1 MKLFIAGVCCI
12 LVAWYPR
19 VPLHEAQRPA
29 PPVLTTTTTT
39 TTTTTVLDKLWVS
52 TTTAPPLMYNYT
64 FGMYKRGSDVV
75 ELQKF
80 LGMKQVDGIYG
91 SRTRKA
97 HMEYLGGAE
106 AVLADWHPDLPTRF
120 HDDKKTLRELVGIYW
135 LDDHSEWAL
144 RVAFCESSAMPDD
157 THNDA
162 VSDALAVGAFQILA
176 RYWSFRSEAANMGAF
191 SPFDLEANVA
201 TAAKLFY
208 DSGSNGWKHWSPSK
222 KCWDQSGLAV
232 TERRG

>member
-1 MKLFIAGVCCI
+1 MKLFIAGVCC
-12 LVAWYPR
+12 LLAWSPAA
-19 VPLHEAQRPA
+19 PLNEAMRPA
-29 PPVLTTTTTT
+29 PVMMTATAPVLTTTTTT
-39 TTTTTVLDKLWVS
+39 TTTTT
-52 TTTAPPLMYNYT
+52 PPLMYNYP

-75 ELQKF
+75 ELQEF

-97 HMEYLGGAE
+97 HIKHLGGAE

-120 HDDKKTLRELVGIYW
+120 HQDKKTLRELVDIYW

-176 RYWSFRSEAANMGAF
+176 KFWSFRSERANMEGF

-201 TAAKLFY
+201 TGADLFY
-208 DSGSNGWKHWSPSK
+208 NGGGSKHWSPSK
-222 KCWDQSGLAV
+222 KCWDQSGL
-232 TERRG
+232 TLKERRG

>member
-1 MKLFIAGVCCI
+1 MKLFIAGVCC
-12 LVAWYPR
+12 LLAWSPAA
-19 VPLHEAQRPA
+19 PLNEAMRPA
-29 PPVLTTTTTT
+29 PVMMTATAPVLTTTTTT
-39 TTTTTVLDKLWVS
+39 TTTTT
-52 TTTAPPLMYNYT
+52 PPLMYNYP

-75 ELQKF
+75 ELQEF

-97 HMEYLGGAE
+97 HIKHLGGAE

-120 HDDKKTLRELVGIYW
+120 HQDKKTLRELVDIYW

-157 THNDA
+157 TLNDA
-162 VSDALAVGAFQILA
+162 VSDALAVGAFQHLA
-176 RYWSFRSEAANMGAF
+176 KYWSFRSEAANVGGF

-201 TAAKLFY
+201 TGADLFY
-208 DSGSNGWKHWSPSK
+208 NGGGSKHWSPSK
-222 KCWDQSGLAV
+222 KCWDQSGL
-232 TERRG
+232 TLKERRG

>member
-1 MKLFIAGVCCI
+1 MKLFIAGVCC
-12 LVAWYPR
+12 LLAWSPAA
-19 VPLHEAQRPA
+19 PLNEAMRPA
-29 PPVLTTTTTT
+29 PVMMTATAPVLTTTTTT
-39 TTTTTVLDKLWVS
+39 TTTTT
-52 TTTAPPLMYNYT
+52 PPLMYNYP

-75 ELQKF
+75 ELQEF

-97 HMEYLGGAE
+97 HIKHLGGAE

-120 HDDKKTLRELVGIYW
+120 LQDKKTLRELVDIYW

-157 THNDA
+157 TLNDA
-162 VSDALAVGAFQILA
+162 VSDALAVGAFQHLA
-176 RYWSFRSEAANMGAF
+176 KYWSFRSEAANVGGF

-201 TAAKLFY
+201 TAADLFY
-208 DSGSNGWKHWSPSK
+208 NGGGSKHWSPSK
-222 KCWDQSGLAV
+222 KCWDQSGL
-232 TERRG
+232 TLKERRG

>member
-1 MKLFIAGVCCI
+1 MKLFIAGVCC
-12 LVAWYPR
+12 LLAWSPAA
-19 VPLHEAQRPA
+19 PLNEAMRPA
-29 PPVLTTTTTT
+29 PVMMTATAPVLTTTTTT
-39 TTTTTVLDKLWVS
+39 TTTTIT
-52 TTTAPPLMYNYT
+52 PPLMYNYA

-75 ELQKF
+75 ELQEF
-80 LGMKQVDGIYG
+80 LGMQQVDGIYG
-91 SRTRKA
+91 PRTRKA
-97 HMEYLGGAE
+97 HVKYLGGAE

-120 HDDKKTLRELVGIYW
+120 HDDKKTLRELVDIYW

-162 VSDALAVGAFQILA
+162 VSDALAVGAFQHLA
-176 RYWSFRSEAANMGAF
+176 KYWSFRSVAANMEGF

>member
-176 RYWSFRSEAANMGAF
+176 KYWSFRSEAANVGGF

-201 TAAKLFY
+201 TAADLFY
-208 DSGSNGWKHWSPSK
+208 NGGGSKHWSPSK

-232 TERRG
+232 TERIG

>member
-1 MKLFIAGVCCI
+1 MKLFIAGVCC
-12 LVAWYPR
+12 LLAWSPAA
-19 VPLHEAQRPA
+19 PLNEAMRPA
-29 PPVLTTTTTT
+29 PVMMTATAPVLTTTTTT
-39 TTTTTVLDKLWVS
+39 TTTTT
-52 TTTAPPLMYNYT
+52 PPLMYNYP

-75 ELQKF
+75 ELQEF

-97 HMEYLGGAE
+97 HIKHLGGAE

-120 HDDKKTLRELVGIYW
+120 HDDKKTLRELVDIYW

-157 THNDA
+157 TLNDA
-162 VSDALAVGAFQILA
+162 VSDALAVGAFQHLA
-176 RYWSFRSEAANMGAF
+176 KYWSFRSEAANVGGF

-201 TAAKLFY
+201 TAADLFY
-208 DSGSNGWKHWSPSK
+208 NGGGSKHWSPSK
-222 KCWDQSGLAV
+222 KCWDQSGL
-232 TERRG
+232 TLKERRG

>member
-1 MKLFIAGVCCI
+1 
-12 LVAWYPR
+12 
-19 VPLHEAQRPA
+19 
-29 PPVLTTTTTT
+29 
-39 TTTTTVLDKLWVS
+39 
-52 TTTAPPLMYNYT
+52 MYNYP

-75 ELQKF
+75 ELQEF

-97 HMEYLGGAE
+97 HIKHLGGAE

-120 HDDKKTLRELVGIYW
+120 HDDKKTLRELVDIYW

-162 VSDALAVGAFQILA
+162 VSDALAVGAFQHLA
-176 RYWSFRSEAANMGAF
+176 KFWSFRSERAGMAGF

-201 TAAKLFY
+201 TGADLFY
-208 DSGSNGWKHWSPSK
+208 NGGGSKHWSPSK
-222 KCWDQSGLAV
+222 KCWDQSDLTA
-232 TERRG
+232 TERIG

>member
-1 MKLFIAGVCCI
+1 MKLFIAGVCC
-12 LVAWYPR
+12 LLAWSPAA
-19 VPLHEAQRPA
+19 PLNEAMRPA
-29 PPVLTTTTTT
+29 PVMMTATAPVLTTTTTT
-39 TTTTTVLDKLWVS
+39 TTTTT
-52 TTTAPPLMYNYT
+52 PPLMYNYP

-75 ELQKF
+75 ELQEF

-97 HMEYLGGAE
+97 HIKHLGGAE

-120 HDDKKTLRELVGIYW
+120 HQDKKTLRELVDIYW

-162 VSDALAVGAFQILA
+162 VSDALAVGAFQHLA
-176 RYWSFRSEAANMGAF
+176 KYWSFRSEAANVGGF

-201 TAAKLFY
+201 TAADLFY
-208 DSGSNGWKHWSPSK
+208 NGGGSKHWSPSK
-222 KCWDQSGLAV
+222 KCWDQSGL
-232 TERRG
+232 TLKERRG

>member
-1 MKLFIAGVCCI
+1 MKLFIAGVCC
-12 LVAWYPR
+12 LLAWSPAA
-19 VPLHEAQRPA
+19 PLNEALRPA
-29 PPVLTTTTTT
+29 PVMMTATAPVLTTTTTT
-39 TTTTTVLDKLWVS
+39 TTTTT
-52 TTTAPPLMYNYT
+52 PPLMYNYP

-75 ELQKF
+75 ELQEF

-97 HMEYLGGAE
+97 HIKHLGGAE

-120 HDDKKTLRELVGIYW
+120 HQDKKTLRELVDIYW

-157 THNDA
+157 TLNDA
-162 VSDALAVGAFQILA
+162 VSDALAVGAFQHLA
-176 RYWSFRSEAANMGAF
+176 KYWSFRSEAANVGGF

-201 TAAKLFY
+201 TAADLFY
-208 DSGSNGWKHWSPSK
+208 NGGGSKHWSPSK
-222 KCWDQSGLAV
+222 KCWDQSGL
-232 TERRG
+232 TLKERRG

>member
-1 MKLFIAGVCCI
+1 MKLFIAGVCC
-12 LVAWYPR
+12 LLAWSPAA
-19 VPLHEAQRPA
+19 PLNEAMRPA
-29 PPVLTTTTTT
+29 PVMMTATAPVLTTTTTT
-39 TTTTTVLDKLWVS
+39 TTTTT
-52 TTTAPPLMYNYT
+52 PPLMYNYP

-75 ELQKF
+75 ELQEF

-97 HMEYLGGAE
+97 HIKHFGGAE

-120 HDDKKTLRELVGIYW
+120 HQDKKTLRELVDIYW

-157 THNDA
+157 TLNDA
-162 VSDALAVGAFQILA
+162 VSDALAVGAFQHLA
-176 RYWSFRSEAANMGAF
+176 KYWSFRSERAGMAGF

-201 TAAKLFY
+201 TGADLFY
-208 DSGSNGWKHWSPSK
+208 NGGGSKHWSPSK
-222 KCWDQSGLAV
+222 KCWDQSGL
-232 TERRG
+232 TLKERRG

>member
-1 MKLFIAGVCCI
+1 MKLFIAGVCC
-12 LVAWYPR
+12 LLAWSPAA
-19 VPLHEAQRPA
+19 PLNEAMRPA
-29 PPVLTTTTTT
+29 PVMMTATAPVLTTTTTT
-39 TTTTTVLDKLWVS
+39 TTTTT
-52 TTTAPPLMYNYT
+52 PPLMYNYP

-75 ELQKF
+75 ELQEF

-97 HMEYLGGAE
+97 HIKHLGGAE

-120 HDDKKTLRELVGIYW
+120 HQDKKTLRELVDIYW

-157 THNDA
+157 TLNDA
-162 VSDALAVGAFQILA
+162 VSDALAVGAFQHLA
-176 RYWSFRSEAANMGAF
+176 KYWSFRSERAGMAGF

-201 TAAKLFY
+201 TGADLFY
-208 DSGSNGWKHWSPSK
+208 NGGGSKHWSPSK
-222 KCWDQSGLAV
+222 KCWDQSGL
-232 TERRG
+232 TLKETRG

>member
-1 MKLFIAGVCCI
+1 MKILIAGVCCI

-39 TTTTTVLDKLWVS
+39 TTTTVLDKLWVS
-52 TTTAPPLMYNYT
+52 TTTAPPLMYNYA
-64 FGMYKRGSDVV
+64 FPMYKRGSDVV
-75 ELQKF
+75 ELQEL
-80 LGMKQVDGIYG
+80 LGMQQVDGIYG
-91 SRTRKA
+91 SHTRKA
-97 HMEYLGGAE
+97 HVKYLGGAE

-120 HDDKKTLRELVGIYW
+120 HDDKKTLRELVDIYW

-144 RVAFCESSAMPDD
+144 RVAFCESSTMPDD

-176 RYWSFRSEAANMGAF
+176 RYWSGRSERANMETY

-201 TAAKLFY
+201 TAAELFY
-208 DSGSNGWKHWSPSK
+208 NGGGAKHWRPSQ
-222 KCWDQSGLAV
+222 KCWGQSDPTV
-232 TERRG
+232 TERIG

>member
-1 MKLFIAGVCCI
+1 MKLFIAGVCC
-12 LVAWYPR
+12 LLAWSPAA
-19 VPLHEAQRPA
+19 PLNEAMRPA
-29 PPVLTTTTTT
+29 PVMMTATAPVLTTTTTT
-39 TTTTTVLDKLWVS
+39 TTTTT
-52 TTTAPPLMYNYT
+52 PPLMYNYP

-75 ELQKF
+75 ELQEF

-97 HMEYLGGAE
+97 HIKHLGGAE

-120 HDDKKTLRELVGIYW
+120 HQDKKTLRELVDIYW

-157 THNDA
+157 TLNDA
-162 VSDALAVGAFQILA
+162 VSDALAVGAFQHLA
-176 RYWSFRSEAANMGAF
+176 KYWSFRSERAGMGGF

-201 TAAKLFY
+201 TGADLFY
-208 DSGSNGWKHWSPSK
+208 NGGGSKHWSPSK
-222 KCWDQSGLAV
+222 KCWDQSGL
-232 TERRG
+232 TLKERRG

>member
-1 MKLFIAGVCCI
+1 MKLFIAGVCC
-12 LVAWYPR
+12 LLAWSPAA
-19 VPLHEAQRPA
+19 PLNEAMRPA
-29 PPVLTTTTTT
+29 PVMMTATAPVLTTTTTT
-39 TTTTTVLDKLWVS
+39 TTTTT
-52 TTTAPPLMYNYT
+52 PPLMYNYP

-75 ELQKF
+75 ELQEF

-97 HMEYLGGAE
+97 HIKHLGGAE

-120 HDDKKTLRELVGIYW
+120 HQDKKTLRELVDIYW

-157 THNDA
+157 TLNDA
-162 VSDALAVGAFQILA
+162 VSDALAVGAFQHLA
-176 RYWSFRSEAANMGAF
+176 KFWSFRSERAGMAGF

-201 TAAKLFY
+201 TGADLFY
-208 DSGSNGWKHWSPSK
+208 NGGGSKHWSPSK
-222 KCWDQSGLAV
+222 KCWDQSGL
-232 TERRG
+232 TLKERRG

>member
-1 MKLFIAGVCCI
+1 MKILIAGVCCI

-19 VPLHEAQRPA
+19 VPLNEAQRPA

-52 TTTAPPLMYNYT
+52 TTTAPPLMYNYP

-75 ELQKF
+75 ELQEF
-80 LGMKQVDGIYG
+80 LGMKQVDGVYG

-106 AVLADWHPDLPTRF
+106 AVLTDWHDLPTRF
-120 HDDKKTLRELVGIYW
+120 HLDQKTLRELVDIYW

-162 VSDALAVGAFQILA
+162 VSDALAVGAFQILGK
-176 RYWSFRSEAANMGAF
+176 YWSIRSERAGMEGF

-201 TAAKLFY
+201 TASELFY
-208 DSGSNGWKHWSPSK
+208 NGGGWKHWRPSQ
-222 KCWDQSGLAV
+222 KCWGQSDPTV
-232 TERRG
+232 TERIG